1 MKTPS
6 PQAALSP
13 RRRSFTAAAAAL
25 AAAVLPVGATRA
37 QPAAGKPNKV
47 VLQVSDADPH
57 KWTLA
62 LSNAY
67 NVQNGV
73 GADSVDLEVVVYG
86 PGIGMLK
93 NGSAVADRVASAMK
107 SGIRV
112 VACENTMAAQKLTP
126 ADMLPNIGYV
136 PAGVVELMQKQ
147 QQGYAYI
154 RP

>member
-6 PQAALSP
+6 PETALTP
-13 RRRSFTAAAAAL
+13 RRRSFTAAAAAF
-25 AAAVLPVGATRA
+25 AAAVLPVGAARA
-37 QPAAGKPNKV
+37 QPASGKPNKV

-67 NVQNGV
+67 NVLNGV
-73 GADSVDLEVVVYG
+73 GADSVDLEIVVYG

-93 NGSAVADRVASAMK
+93 RESTVADRVASAMK
-107 SGIRV
+107 SGIHV
-112 VACENTMAAQKLTP
+112 VACENTMTAQKL
-126 ADMLPNIGYV
+126 AKSDMLPNIGYV

>member
-1 MKTPS
+1 MTTARPS
-6 PQAALSP
+6 
-13 RRRSFTAAAAAL
+13 RRDTFAAAAAVV
-25 AAAVLPVGATRA
+25 AAAALPAGAARA
-37 QPAAGKPNKV
+37 QAREAKPNKV
-47 VLQVSDADPH
+47 VVQVSDADPH

-67 NVQNGV
+67 NVQTGL
-73 GADSVDLEVVVYG
+73 GADTVDLEIVVYG

-93 NGSAVADRVASAMK
+93 RDSTVADRIASAMK
-107 SGIRV
+107 SGIKV

>member
-1 MKTPS
+1 MTTARPS
-6 PQAALSP
+6 
-13 RRRSFTAAAAAL
+13 RRDTFAAAAAVV
-25 AAAVLPVGATRA
+25 AAAVIPAGAAHA
-37 QPAAGKPNKV
+37 QAQSHEAKPNKV
-47 VLQVSDADPH
+47 VVQVSDADPH

-67 NVQNGV
+67 NVQTGL
-73 GADSVDLEVVVYG
+73 GADTVDLEIVVYG

-93 NGSAVADRVASAMK
+93 RDSTVADRIASAMK
-107 SGIRV
+107 SGIKV
-112 VACENTMAAQKLTP
+112 VACENTMAAQKLTQ

>member
-6 PQAALSP
+6 QQALSP
-13 RRRSFTAAAAAL
+13 RRRSFTVAAAAF
-25 AAAVLPVGATRA
+25 AAALIPVAAARA
-37 QPAAGKPNKV
+37 QPAPGKPNKV
-47 VLQVSDADPH
+47 VLQVSDAEPQ

-67 NVQNGV
+67 NVQSGV
-73 GADSVDLEVVVYG
+73 GADSVDLEIVVYG

-93 NGSAVADRVASAMK
+93 RGSAVADRVASALK

-112 VACENTMAAQKLTP
+112 VACENTMAAQHLTT

>member
-6 PQAALSP
+6 FPSGPTA
-13 RRRSFTAAAAAL
+13 RRRSFAAAAAAF
-25 AAAVLPVGATRA
+25 AAAVLPARA
-37 QPAAGKPNKV
+37 APSPTAANKPNKV
-47 VLQVSDADPH
+47 VMQVSDADPH

-73 GADSVDLEVVVYG
+73 GADGVDLEIVVYG

-93 NGSAVADRVASAMK
+93 SGSPVADRVASAMK

-112 VACENTMAAQKLTP
+112 LACENTMNAQKL
-126 ADMLPNIGYV
+126 AQSDMLPNIGYV
-136 PAGVVELMQKQ
+136 PAGVVELMQRQ